1 MGHKKTMRVGN
12 SNSIKKNVS
21 ECLSPN
27 PVYYRNPITFKK
39 ANEFNNGKRERPLAL
54 LGDSIHADS
63 KNSRQ
68 QLDDT
73 VDNRLVIHWFR
84 GDLRVRDNTG
94 LAYALNQ
101 SKSGSVEA
109 LYVINEH
116 DWIAHMESGWKLKFQ
131 LDALRSLSRELAK
144 LGVRLHV
151 KYFIPESPCLSNS
164 REYAQWF
171 SHIIEEIAASKN
183 YDGNSKDDTKDDT
196 DADEPALKK
205 RKKDNDENQKGGS
218 PNILVT
224 ANLQYEVDE
233 LYRDLK
239 ICRLQTQSSNSAN
252 FTLKLF
258 HDMCIIEPG
267 ILKTGK
273 GSQYT
278 IFTPWYKKWVSFL
291 EANQKDKHTIC
302 IEASIPQ
309 SSNREKV
316 NPEEIKYQ
324 LPDKFMSEMPEQTLN
339 IPKAD
344 EETALKKLTEF
355 ISKRASKYN
364 NDKDLLDLTGTSLLS
379 CYVTSGVIS
388 ARTILNQSYQAN
400 NSRLMN
406 KDIKK
411 NNSLETFIKEVAW
424 RDFYKHAISYWP
436 FLSMDLPFKFET
448 LNIKWENDVFLFEKW
463 CYGETGI
470 PIVDAI
476 MLKMLKTGYINNR
489 SRMITAS
496 FLAKNL
502 LIDWRWGERWFRK
515 HLIDYDTASNV
526 GGWGFCASTGID
538 CQPYF
543 RVFNMKLQSEKY
555 DPEGKFIR
563 HWLENDENDS
573 DNVHEPKPNAIVD
586 LRDSRDRVL
595 ERFREVM

>member
-1 MGHKKTMRVGN
+1 
-12 SNSIKKNVS
+12 
-21 ECLSPN
+21 
-27 PVYYRNPITFKK
+27 
-39 ANEFNNGKRERPLAL
+39 
-54 LGDSIHADS
+54 
-63 KNSRQ
+63 
-68 QLDDT
+68 
-73 VDNRLVIHWFR
+73 
-84 GDLRVRDNTG
+84 
-94 LAYALNQ
+94 
-101 SKSGSVEA
+101 
-109 LYVINEH
+109 
-116 DWIAHMESGWKLKFQ
+116 
-131 LDALRSLSRELAK
+131 
-144 LGVRLHV
+144 
-151 KYFIPESPCLSNS
+151 
-164 REYAQWF
+164 
-171 SHIIEEIAASKN
+171 
-183 YDGNSKDDTKDDT
+183 
-196 DADEPALKK
+196 
-205 RKKDNDENQKGGS
+205 
-218 PNILVT
+218 
-224 ANLQYEVDE
+224 
-233 LYRDLK
+233 
-239 ICRLQTQSSNSAN
+239 
-252 FTLKLF
+252 
-258 HDMCIIEPG
+258 
-267 ILKTGK
+267 
-273 GSQYT
+273 
-278 IFTPWYKKWVSFL
+278 
-291 EANQKDKHTIC
+291 
-302 IEASIPQ
+302 
-309 SSNREKV
+309 
-316 NPEEIKYQ
+316 
-324 LPDKFMSEMPEQTLN
+324 
-339 IPKAD
+339 
-344 EETALKKLTEF
+344 
-355 ISKRASKYN
+355 
-364 NDKDLLDLTGTSLLS
+364 
-379 CYVTSGVIS
+379 
-388 ARTILNQSYQAN
+388 
-400 NSRLMN
+400 MN

-586 LRDSRDRVL
+586 LRDSRERVL